1 MKVILLKD
9 IKGVGKK
16 FEEREVSDGYA
27 MNFLLPKNIALM
39 ADKAGVVKIKQLKEQ
54 GDAKRTAEIEKINE
68 KRTSRL
74 EKTLELEKFRQEQR
88 S

>member
-16 FEEREVSDGYA
+16 FDEKDVSSGYA
-27 MNFLLPKNIALM
+27 SNFLIPQKLALPFSNTSMAQIKN
-39 ADKAGVVKIKQLKEQ
+39 LKEQ
-54 GDAKRTAEIEKINE
+54 SEVKREVLKKEIGKKEAE
-68 KRTSRL
+68 RL
-74 EKTLELEKFRQEQR
+74 EKHLELEKFRLEQH